1 MVTVTKTA
9 NMSNALRGSR
19 DIGTLNDGSRALAS
33 AAEQWVAT
41 TTECHREMIGFVA
54 MRLEK
59 DTETTR
65 EIMGCKNFAEMAAIQ
80 SQWLE
85 ETMRDYNS
93 EMTKLMTI
101 FGQIANSG
109 GKTLK

>member
-1 MVTVTKTA
+1 
-9 NMSNALRGSR
+9 
-19 DIGTLNDGSRALAS
+19 
-33 AAEQWVAT
+33 
-41 TTECHREMIGFVA
+41 
-54 MRLEK
+54 
-59 DTETTR
+59 
-65 EIMGCKNFAEMAAIQ
+65 MAAIQ